1 MIGFGW
7 PWAFLL
13 APIAWVAW
21 RFLPPAAREEPSLRI
36 PALDHLRSVSSRAS
50 IESGRGNVRKVAM
63 LLAWAGLILAAA
75 QPRWI
80 GDPVSLPSSG
90 RDLMLAVDISES
102 MKMPDMVWDGENV
115 DRLIATRM
123 VVGEF
128 VENRLGDRLGLILFG
143 TRAYVH
149 VPLSFDRET
158 VRKLL
163 DEAQIGMAGESTAI
177 GDAIGLAVK
186 RLRERP
192 ADSRVLILLTDGANT
207 AGEIPPVQ
215 AAQLAADAGIRI
227 YTVGIGADELVVSGF
242 FSRRQINP
250 SRDLDEE
257 TLQEIASIT
266 GGGYFRARDSEELRE
281 IYQLLD
287 ELEPVEQ
294 DVRTFRPVK
303 ALYYWPLGAALLIS
317 LAVALSIVLRETA
330 PSLASGLPGRR
341 AGSRG
346 NG

>member
-13 APIAWVAW
+13 APLAWLVW
-21 RFLPPAAREEPSLRI
+21 RFMPPATQEEPSLRL
-36 PALDHLRSVSSRAS
+36 PALDALRPVSTSVVSS
-50 IESGRGNVRKVAM
+50 GGKWNLRKLGV
-63 LLAWAGLILAAA
+63 LLAWVCLLLAAA
-75 QPRWI
+75 QPRWT

-102 MKMPDMVWDGENV
+102 MKMPDMVWNDENV
-115 DRLIATRM
+115 DRLVATRN

-128 VENRLGDRLGLILFG
+128 VQNRLGDRLGLILFG

-149 VPLSFDRET
+149 VPLSFDRDT

-163 DEAQIGMAGESTAI
+163 GEAQIGMAGESTAI

-192 ADSRVLILLTDGANT
+192 AESRVLILLTDGANT

-227 YTVGIGADELVVSGF
+227 YTIGIGAEQMTVSGF

-250 SRDLDEE
+250 SRDLDEK
-257 TLQEIASIT
+257 TLQEIASLT
-266 GGGYFRARDSEELRE
+266 GGGYFRARDSEELRD
-281 IYQLLD
+281 IYTLLD

-294 DVRTFRPVK
+294 DAQTFRPIK
-303 ALYYWPLGAALLIS
+303 ALYYWPLALALLIS
-317 LAVALSIVLRETA
+317 VSLTLSIIFRDAAAGLRRFFTSMKPA
-330 PSLASGLPGRR
+330 RR
-341 AGSRG
+341 KHG
-346 NG
+346 